1 LIFTLTTLRSNP
13 ANSLRMAQ
21 VTQIHAGK
29 TPIRRHYIVEWAE
42 RRQVTQA
49 DLVRA
54 TGADKAAVSRWFNH
68 GVIPSEKHIDN
79 VASALNVEDVASL
92 FRHPDDDWL
101 SRMFKDRDEEER
113 LRMRQMIELAF
124 PAKRA

>member
-1 LIFTLTTLRSNP
+1 MTFALTTHRSNREYT
-13 ANSLRMAQ
+13 LRMAQ
-21 VTQIHAGK
+21 VTRIHAGK
-29 TPIRRHYIVEWAE
+29 TPVRRHYLVEWAE
-42 RRQVTQA
+42 RRGVSQA

-79 VASALNVEDVASL
+79 VALALQVEDVASL

-101 SRMFKDRDEEER
+101 SRLFKDRDEEER
-113 LRMRQMIELAF
+113 ERLRQMIELAF